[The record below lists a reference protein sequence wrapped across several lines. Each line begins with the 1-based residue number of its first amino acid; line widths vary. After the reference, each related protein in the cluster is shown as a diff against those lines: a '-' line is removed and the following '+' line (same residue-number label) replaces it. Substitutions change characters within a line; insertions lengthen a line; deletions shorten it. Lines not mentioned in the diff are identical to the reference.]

1 MIARC
6 LPGPRIEDLRD
17 FDLLYVGT
25 PYTRYRGG
33 IEAAFREACKVTA
46 RLVAA
51 GVNVYSPIAHTHPI
65 AIHGGLDPLDLT
77 LWLDFDAA
85 MMMKADGMIV
95 ARLDGWKESSGVR
108 HEIEVFQ
115 TAGKPVFHLDCTTLE
130 VIAQEFA

>member
-1 MIARC
+1 MTARC
-6 LPGPRIEDLRD
+6 LPGPRLYDLKD
-17 FDLLYVGT
+17 YDLLYVGT
-25 PYTRYRGG
+25 PYTRYKGG
-33 IEAAFREACKVTA
+33 IDAAFRDACKVTA

-51 GVNVYSPIAHTHPI
+51 GINVYSPIAHTHPI

-95 ARLDGWKESSGVR
+95 ARMDGWERSSGVQ
-108 HEIEVFQ
+108 HEIDVF
-115 TAGKPVFHLDCTTLE
+115 TAANKPVFHLNCATLE